1 MSDENNSWH
10 ALNLRSAHES
20 SRHAILGAELRNLEA
35 KLNLNGGEAGDNT
48 RGGLGAFHSRNL
60 ETNLNLNGYGAA
72 DNTGGGLGAFHSR
85 NLETKLNLN
94 GYGAADNTGG
104 RLGAFHNTGVG
115 RTSDAE
121 MVIAVVSRR
130 VLAGMER
137 TRNRA
142 DVGGAVRGGGNPNLA
157 LRRYCH

>member
-72 DNTGGGLGAFHSR
+72 DNTGG
-85 NLETKLNLN
+85 
-94 GYGAADNTGG
+94 